1 MCNDSGL
8 SDADLFRLR
17 WLGDPRLAP
26 GGRHLAY
33 VVAALDAA
41 ADITVAE
48 IVVVDLVTGDEHHI
62 APGGFRSTSPRWSSF
77 GDQLAFVS
85 DASGTPH
92 VWLWELAG
100 RAARQV
106 SFGPA
111 PVVDLDWS
119 PDGTALVVTSTVSP
133 SPAAVNDVSAKAGTF
148 VDRLPFRVDGQLG
161 QPSQSLRVRVVGVDA
176 SDRGELSTAGD
187 DDWHPRW
194 SPDGGHIAF
203 LSRRS
208 DGAEKAG
215 IPHLWIATGAEQ
227 PRRVRSA
234 SGPVVS
240 FTWSPAGDA
249 LAYFGPR
256 HDAGAD
262 IDCRLY
268 RCSLDDRHA
277 GVELAPR
284 WDRSLGSTVRGDDVR
299 GTGPPALMWSSVTNR
314 IYLTVADGGTGAVG
328 WVDAMG
334 EAYGYLTRG
343 ERACLDP
350 ALAFDGKTIAF
361 VSTSP
366 IDPGNVALIDLGTNR
381 EKQVTRANEW
391 LSSRRLATTRLITA
405 ESPDGTQLEGW
416 VTAQDH
422 SADAPRPL
430 VTSVHGGPHYS
441 VGWRF
446 SFEAQRLATRGYAVL
461 TGNPR
466 GSGGYGRAFA
476 SAIRGGWGSVDLED
490 VYSLIDSACQLP
502 GVDRGRLA
510 LTGVS
515 YGGYLVLSA
524 ITQGPRFRA
533 AICENGISNLVA
545 LWGVDDDA
553 GVWLS
558 AELGGSPWER
568 PELYLAASPIIR
580 ADRVRAP
587 LLLVHADLDHGCP
600 IAQSEQLYAAL
611 RYLGREVRFLRLHG
625 EGHLV
630 NLVGRPSR
638 RLARAEAVNS
648 WLSQHLD
655 ALSEPKT
662 ANF

>member
-1 MCNDSGL
+1 MCSDSGL
-8 SDADLFRLR
+8 SDADLFRVR
-17 WLGDPRLAP
+17 WLGDPRLSRD
-26 GGRHLAY
+26 GRHLAY

-48 IVVVDLVTGDEHHI
+48 IVVVDLVTGEEHHI
-62 APGGFRSTSPRWSSF
+62 AQDGHRSTSPRWSPLA
-77 GDQLAFVS
+77 GRLAFVS

-92 VWLWELAG
+92 VWLWDLAG
-100 RAARQV
+100 RATRQV

-119 PDGTALVVTSTVSP
+119 PDGTALVVSSVVSP
-133 SPAAVNDVSAKAGTF
+133 APSAVNDVSARAGTF
-148 VDRLPFRVDGQLG
+148 VDRLPFRVDGQPG
-161 QPSQSLRVRVVGVDA
+161 QSSQSLRVRVVGIDG

-194 SPDGGHIAF
+194 SPDGRHIAF

-215 IPHLWIATGAEQ
+215 VPRLWVATGIEQ

-240 FTWSPAGDA
+240 FTWSPSGDA
-249 LAYFGPR
+249 LAYLGPR
-256 HDAGAD
+256 PDAGAD

-268 RCSLDDRHA
+268 RCSLDNRHA
-277 GVELAPR
+277 GVELAPN

-299 GTGPPALMWSSVTNR
+299 GTGPPALMWSSAMNR

-328 WVDAMG
+328 WVEATG
-334 EAYGYLTRG
+334 QAYGYLTGG

-366 IDPGNVALIDLGTNR
+366 TDPGNVALIDLGTNR
-381 EKQVTRANEW
+381 EKLVTQANQW
-391 LSSRRLATTRLITA
+391 LSSRRLATARLITA

-422 SADAPRPL
+422 TADAPRPL

-446 SFEAQRLATRGYAVL
+446 SFEAQRLAARGYAVL

-490 VYSLIDSACQLP
+490 VYSLIDSARQLP
-502 GVDRGRLA
+502 GVDGERLG

-533 AICENGISNLVA
+533 AICENGISNLLA

-558 AELGGSPWER
+558 AEFGGSPWER

-655 ALSEPKT
+655 HPSERKT